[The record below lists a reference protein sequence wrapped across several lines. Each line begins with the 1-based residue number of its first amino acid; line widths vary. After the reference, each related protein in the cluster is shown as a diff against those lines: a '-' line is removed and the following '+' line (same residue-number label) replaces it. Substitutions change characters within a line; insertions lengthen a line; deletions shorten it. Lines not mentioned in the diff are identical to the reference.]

1 MIDGVVYSDNDL
13 KEEGKFLNMMRHS
26 RDLPKTSQP
35 PVGIFAEAYEKLM
48 KEGAEHIVSI
58 HIAHTLSGTVEAAR
72 QGANLSGANVTVI
85 DSTFT
90 DQCQTFQVVQAAKLA
105 QEGAS
110 LSEVVAKNRRSSNYG
125 VSGNTSNQI
134 LKRMQ
139 EQTDIQEALAKANLM
154 TLTVGGNDVMAVIRK
169 NLANLSVSSFTESS
183 KDYQKRL
190 RQIY

>member
-1 MIDGVVYSDNDL
+1 
-13 KEEGKFLNMMRHS
+13 
-26 RDLPKTSQP
+26 
-35 PVGIFAEAYEKLM
+35 M

-110 LSEVVAKNRRSSNYG
+110 LSEVVAKIEE
-125 VSGNTSNQI
+125 V
-134 LKRMQ
+134 
-139 EQTDIQEALAKANLM
+139 
-154 TLTVGGNDVMAVIRK
+154 RK
-169 NLANLSVSSFTESS
+169 NQNSLSV
-183 KDYQKRL
+183 YQPLKILL
-190 RQIY
+190 RVAVSVV